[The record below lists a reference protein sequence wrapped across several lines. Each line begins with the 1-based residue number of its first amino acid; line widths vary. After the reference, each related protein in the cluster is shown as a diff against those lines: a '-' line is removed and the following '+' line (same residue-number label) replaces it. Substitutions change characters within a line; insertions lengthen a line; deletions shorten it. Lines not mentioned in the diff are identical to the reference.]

1 MRTLGEIAEF
11 IGGEMCGDGSVSVV
25 RVVHPAIAQGA
36 SDLAFVLSPK
46 EASVLS
52 SGNVMNAVVPAG
64 IENLPTP
71 NQIVVSRP
79 RLVLARL
86 TELFERPVQIAPG
99 IHPLTVVDPTAL
111 VGENASIGPFC
122 RIGPDSRIGAHCRL
136 LSNVNVGA
144 DVTIGDHTLLHAGV
158 CVGDRCEIGN
168 RVIIQPN

>member
-11 IGGEMCGDGSVSVV
+11 IGGEMRGDGSVSVV

-52 SGNVMNAVVPAG
+52 SGNVINAVVPAG

-86 TELFERPVQIAPG
+86 TEIFERPVHDRAR
-99 IHPLTVVDPTAL
+99 D
-111 VGENASIGPFC
+111 SSMDC
-122 RIGPDSRIGAHCRL
+122 R
-136 LSNVNVGA
+136 
-144 DVTIGDHTLLHAGV
+144 
-158 CVGDRCEIGN
+158 
-168 RVIIQPN
+168 